1 MAFENQMGKP
11 AHCIFLDKVVEP
23 RVNSQSQLL
32 VFGELEILS
41 ITTPVPKTKKEVK
54 LHAPSPRRPIQPYP
68 PTSRTHRLW
77 PPPAIALY

>member
-54 LHAPSPRRPIQPYP
+54 LRPP
-68 PTSRTHRLW
+68 PTTPFSPTLPRPEHTAFGL
-77 PPPAIALY
+77 PQL